1 MRRHAGADH
10 LSISRLAKRLADV
23 TALAVNRAARR
34 RRPSRLPHAGDR
46 HGRGSDLT
54 GTSTIQ
60 GGTMPRPLSDAER
73 DAFLAEP
80 HVAVLAI
87 PRGDRPPHITP
98 VWYHHEP
105 GGNVTFFT
113 GTQGRKSRKA
123 DLIEESGVVSLC
135 IQRET
140 FPYTYVTIEGSI
152 VQIDRPPTAEQALAI
167 VRRYL
172 PEEQAQGFVAAELD
186 NPSGQFVLFSVRPDH
201 WHSLDFSDATG

>member
-1 MRRHAGADH
+1 MRRLAGADH

-23 TALAVNRAARR
+23 TALAVTRAARR
-34 RRPSRLPHAGDR
+34 RRPSRLPHAGGR

-87 PRGDRPPHITP
+87 PRGDRPPHASP
-98 VWYHHEP
+98 VWYHHQP
-105 GGNVTFFT
+105 GGNVTFFS
-113 GTQGRKSRKA
+113 GTQGRRSRKS
-123 DLIEESGVVSLC
+123 DLIEESSVVSLC

-140 FPYTYVTIEGSI
+140 FPYAYVTIEGTI
-152 VQIDRPPTAEQALAI
+152 VQIDRAPTSERVLAI

-186 NPSGQFVLFSVRPDH
+186 NPSGEFVLYSVRPDH

>member
-1 MRRHAGADH
+1 MPGAMTD
-10 LSISRLAKRLADV
+10 
-23 TALAVNRAARR
+23 T
-34 RRPSRLPHAGDR
+34 
-46 HGRGSDLT
+46 
-54 GTSTIQ
+54 
-60 GGTMPRPLSDAER
+60 ER

-87 PRGDRPPHITP
+87 PRGNRPPHVTP

-123 DLIEESGVVSLC
+123 DLIEQAGVVSLC
-135 IQRET
+135 VQQET
-140 FPYTYVTIEGSI
+140 FPYKYVTIEGA
-152 VQIDRPPTAEQALAI
+152 VAKGDRAPTSEQVLAI

-186 NPSGQFVLFSVRPDH
+186 RPTGEFILYSVRPDH
-201 WHSLDFSDATG
+201 WHSLDFSDLAG